1 MLKRIAFLG
10 LIFTI
15 ALIFGCSGGGNS
27 GNPVINDSSISLT
40 GSDANNAIGIMG
52 AYTLSV
58 DPVSESVEL
67 NPIRQS
73 AIGESYIVSGI
84 GFFTGTP
91 CVDCLKLSG
100 FSFIGGQLA
109 LTFYIRHPFDPGVT
123 TLPPSARNRLDL
135 DVFDLALVVL
145 PTSITPVTY
154 TQIGVGVYAG
164 VVANAD
170 GYTRELAN
178 ALRKQEA
185 IPYVLVV
192 DDSKELPI
200 PTGHYNKFPMGAES
214 FFDVYFD
221 LTPGTPCTFDMYL
234 TMGYGFS
241 AKKAQRLNPTY
252 YNPEFNRK
260 AAWKVKA
267 EADSFWVSGDTMTPI
282 DVIVRVYDWQIGAN
296 VDPALLN
303 PSDIYAASEVESVA
317 VEIPGMTNT
326 LKQVTGDTSVS
337 GDGGPDDP
345 LVYEIPIANEK
356 NIAVGLYTG
365 LVRVMDER
373 DVGVVPPTGT
383 RDYLI
388 DSPDGLALNNYAMLE
403 FATYQTFDAE
413 VILPP
418 DWHEDGSWDLPVG
431 PCTLDFGIISS
442 TGHAYVAHTD
452 VTMQCTEIW
461 KYPGWGNPPVFYVS
475 ILNLDPGNP
484 NFQPWMPTRID
495 AAFDG
500 AFGWCNMRTTAPWL
514 MIPPPILNADT
525 YCNFDLNKNFIIN
538 PQADDNRHY
547 MVHVPSNTALFDV
560 DCCDTFDG
568 YQCAI
573 YVDTG
578 FGLVGFQGIGGAPQ
592 GLNYTDNDIKW
603 EAFFPPGL
611 VGMNPGQVDP
621 ADISGIDCKVGPE
634 ANTIYVY
641 VALKVNRR
649 VEVFKIIDT
658 GPGPN
663 DTVSFALTIN
673 TLISGGAIQCQ
684 PIDIELLPAH
694 AQFGPARGQVCLA
707 VLIDNT
713 LFPNPPPGV
722 GGTVCIYS
730 TITGGLADQIGDT
743 VTPAC
748 TNIPKFIDINDN
760 EFSVHIMQQ
769 GPKVTKI
776 DYF

>member
-1 MLKRIAFLG
+1 MLKRIAFLI

-15 ALIFGCSGGGNS
+15 ALIFGCGGGGNS

-40 GSDANNAIGIMG
+40 GSDAYNAIGIMG

-84 GFFTGTP
+84 GFFTVAP

-123 TLPPSARNRLDL
+123 TLPPSAKNRLDL
-135 DVFDLALVVL
+135 DVFDLALVIL

-192 DDSKELPI
+192 DDSEELPI

-221 LTPGTPCTFDMYL
+221 LTPGTPCAFDMYL

-267 EADSFWVSGDTMTPI
+267 EADGFWIAGDTTTPV
-282 DVIVRVYDWQIGAN
+282 DVIVRVYDWQIDAH
-296 VDPALLN
+296 VDTALAN

-326 LKQVTGDTSVS
+326 LKQVTGDTFVS

-345 LVYEIPIANEK
+345 LVYKIPIANEK
-356 NIAVGLYTG
+356 NLAAGLYTG

-388 DSPDGLALNNYAMLE
+388 DSPDGIALNNYAMLE
-403 FATYQTFDAE
+403 FATYLTFDAE

-418 DWHEDGSWDLPVG
+418 DWHEDGSWNLPAG
-431 PCTLDFGIISS
+431 PCVLDFGMISN
-442 TGHAYVAHTD
+442 TGHAYVVHTD

-461 KYPGWGNPPVFYVS
+461 KYPGWGGVPAFYKSLV
-475 ILNLDPGNP
+475 NLAPGDPMYIP
-484 NFQPWMPTRID
+484 YPPTRID

-500 AFGWCNMRTTAPWL
+500 ALGWCNYNSNPWMMAPSVVW
-514 MIPPPILNADT
+514 NASV
-525 YCNFDLNKNFIIN
+525 YSNFDVGGNFIFN
-538 PQADDNRHY
+538 PEANDHRHY
-547 MVHVPSNTALFDV
+547 MIFVPANQALFAV

-573 YVDTG
+573 YTETG
-578 FGLVGFQGIGGAPQ
+578 FGQVGFQGIPGAPQ
-592 GLNYTDNDIKW
+592 GFDYTDNDIKW
-603 EAFFPPGL
+603 EAFFPPAL
-611 VGMNPGQVDP
+611 VGVNPGQVDP
-621 ADISGIDCKVGPE
+621 ADITAIDCKVGPE
-634 ANTIYVY
+634 PNTIYLY
-641 VALKVNRR
+641 VALKANRR
-649 VEVFKIIDT
+649 IEVFKIFDA
-658 GPGPN
+658 GPGPV
-663 DTVSFALTIN
+663 DTVTFALTIMTQIN
-673 TLISGGAIQCQ
+673 GGFWC
-684 PIDIELLPAH
+684 PPVDIELLPPH
-694 AQFGPARGQVCLA
+694 ANFTPAPNAPLLCMLV
-707 VLIDNT
+707 DNT
-713 LFPNPPPGV
+713 VAPNPPPAN
-722 GGTVCIYS
+722 GGTVAIYNAN
-730 TITGGLADQIGDT
+730 TGALVDQIGDAGG
-743 VTPAC
+743 PAC
-748 TNIPKFIDINDN
+748 QNVPKFLDTNDN
-760 EFSVHIMQQ
+760 EFSIHIMQT
-769 GPKVTKI
+769 GPRVTKI